1 MTNSSLHSRWRGVT
15 RISCV
20 AVLVCVVISPPLSAQ
35 SLPSPWATGDVGNP
49 AAPGSAV
56 FANGTFRVT
65 AAAGDIGGQGDQF
78 TFVQR
83 TLTGDGVIVARV
95 GVAQGDAL
103 AKAGVMVR
111 ESLDPQSTH
120 VFALTTGSG
129 AVRFQRRRK
138 TGGGTVRTNAGTAAA
153 PWLKIERHGAAFTAF
168 RSSDGATWREIGTDI
183 IPMADTV
190 LVGLAVTSS
199 DTSTATT
206 ADFSTVSVTGTTAL
220 AAAATPAGWSPA
232 DVGLPALTGSE
243 QESAGTFSVSGGGV
257 DVAGVTDQFHY
268 LYKQVSGDVNII
280 ARVTAVQA
288 VNGATKGGVM
298 IRDSLTPNGA
308 DASLFMT
315 AGNGP
320 SFVQRAAAGGVATV
334 TSSGTTAAPYWLK
347 LELRADTVTAFQSAD
362 GLTWATVGAVRLTLP
377 SPYYIGLAVSSQDAQ
392 ALATAT
398 FDNVLVSAPSAQ
410 NQPPTISLTAPDTSI
425 TYPAPATMTIAA
437 SAADTDG
444 TISSVDFFQGSTLIG
459 TDSAAP
465 YSFTWSGVPVGSYT
479 LTAVAHDNGG
489 AATTSD
495 ARSVNVETSVNVN
508 AAANQLPTVSLTSPA
523 DGAVFTAP
531 ATITLSASATDPD
544 GGIARVDFFAG
555 STLVGTKNT
564 APYTVTW
571 SGVTAGVYSLT
582 AVATDTAGESTTSA
596 ARTITVNQRP
606 TVSLTSPANNATFKA
621 PATIVISANASDGDG
636 TIASVTFSAGS
647 TVIGTDTTSPYSVTW
662 SNVPVGTYS
671 LRAVA
676 TDNLG
681 ATRTSGTRTITVAN
695 NQPPSVSLTNP
706 AAGATFAAPATMT
719 VDATA
724 SDTDGT
730 IAKVDFFAGT
740 TLIGSDASSPYS
752 VTWGNVP
759 PGSYSLT
766 AIATDNDGGSVSS
779 AARSVTV
786 TGTTAAPAPWTAADI
801 GTPSQPG
808 STQYSGGTFTVRS
821 TGEVGGTADQFHFV
835 YQPVTGD
842 VDIRARVASIEAVQ
856 AWSKAG
862 VMVRETL
869 APGAVMG
876 MMFISASSGSAFH
889 QRLST
894 GAGRVS
900 TTGTAVVAPYWV
912 RLERRGTTLTAS
924 QSADGT
930 TWAAIGTM
938 TVSAPTIDVGLAV
951 ASADPARLATG
962 VLDNV
967 ILNRPAN
974 QAPTVSLTAPADG
987 ATFKAPATVVVS
999 ANASDSDGS
1008 VAGVD
1013 FYAGATLLGTD
1024 TASPYSFT
1032 WSNVTAGT
1040 YSLTAV
1046 ARDNA
1051 GATSTSAARSITVAN
1066 NQPPTVSLTSPANG
1080 ATFTAPATVAMS
1092 ATAGDTDGTIAG
1104 VDFFAGTTLVGS
1116 ATVSP
1121 YNVTWSNVPAGT
1133 YSLTAVA
1140 RDDSGAATT
1149 SAARTI
1155 TVSNP
1160 PNQAPAVSLTAPA
1173 NGATFTAP
1181 ASITVSATASDTD
1194 GTIAK
1199 VDFFAGT
1206 TVIGTDTTSPYSV
1219 TWNNVAAGSY
1229 SLTAV
1234 ATDNAGATT
1243 TSAAWTVTVTG
1254 TTAPPA
1260 PWTAAD
1266 IGTPSQPGSTQY
1278 SGGTFTVRS
1287 TGEVGGT
1294 ADQFHFVY
1302 QPVTGDVDI
1311 RARVA
1316 SIEAVQAWS
1325 KAGVMVRETL
1335 APGAVM
1341 GMMFI
1346 SASSGSAFHQRLST
1360 GAGRVSTTGTAVVA
1374 PYWVRLERRGA
1385 TLTASQSADGT
1396 TWAAIG
1402 TMTVSAPT
1410 IDVGLAVASADP
1422 AQLATGV
1429 LDSVL
1434 VTTPAPNQAPTVS
1447 LTSPANGT
1455 TFIAPATITVSASAS
1470 DADGTIGKVD
1480 FFAGT
1485 TLIGSDTTS
1494 PYSINWNN
1502 VAAGSYSIT
1511 AVATDNGGA
1520 ATTSA
1525 ARTITVNGPPNQAPS
1540 AALTAPA
1547 NGATFI
1553 APASITVS
1561 ATASD
1566 TDGTIAK
1573 VDFFAGTTLIGTD
1586 TTSPYS
1592 ISWNNVAAGS
1602 YSITAAAT
1610 DNSGATTTS
1619 AARTVTVNAALPP
1632 PPGAHATF
1640 TASTDHN
1647 TLVTRYVLDIF
1658 ASGANPN
1665 TATPIASQDLGKP
1678 AVVNGDCTADISATY
1693 NALAAGSYI
1702 ATVSAVGSGGSS
1714 RSTATPFTK

>member
-1 MTNSSLHSRWRGVT
+1 MTNSSLHSRWRGVIP
-15 RISCV
+15 ISCV
-20 AVLVCVVISPPLSAQ
+20 AVLVYVIFSPPLNAQ
-35 SLPSPWATGDVGNP
+35 SLPSPWITGDVGNP
-49 AAPGSAV
+49 SAQGSAV
-56 FANGTFRVT
+56 FGNDTFRVT
-65 AAAGDIGGQGDQF
+65 AAAGDIGGQGDRF

-95 GVAQGDAL
+95 RAAQNGDQL
-103 AKAGVMVR
+103 AKAGVMIR

-129 AVRFQRRRK
+129 ALRFQRRRK

-190 LVGLAVTSS
+190 LVGLAVTGG
-199 DTSTATT
+199 DTSTATD
-206 ADFSTVSVTGTTAL
+206 ADFSTVSVTGTAAV
-220 AAAATPAGWSPA
+220 AAAATPAGWSAA
-232 DVGLPALTGSE
+232 DVGLPAVAGSE
-243 QESAGTFSVSGGGV
+243 QESAGTFSVTGGGV
-257 DVAGVTDQFHY
+257 DVAGATDQFHY

-288 VNGATKGGVM
+288 VNAATKGGVM

-308 DASLFMT
+308 HASMFMT
-315 AGNGP
+315 AGNGLA
-320 SFVQRAAAGGVATV
+320 FVQRAAAGGVATS
-334 TSSGTTAAPYWLK
+334 TTSGTTAAPYWLK
-347 LELRADTVTAFQSAD
+347 LELRADMVTAFQSAD
-362 GLTWATVGAVRLTLP
+362 GLAWTTVGAVRLTLP
-377 SPYYIGLAVSSQDAQ
+377 SPYYVGLAVSSEDAQ
-392 ALATAT
+392 NLATAT

-410 NQPPTISLTAPDTSI
+410 NQPPTISLTAPETSI

-444 TISSVDFFQGSTLIG
+444 TISSVDFFQGGTLLGST
-459 TDSAAP
+459 SAAP

-495 ARSVNVETSVNVN
+495 ARSVNV
-508 AAANQLPTVSLTSPA
+508 AAANQSPTVSLTSPA

-531 ATITLSASATDPD
+531 ATITLSASASDPD
-544 GGIARVDFFAG
+544 GGVARVDFFAG
-555 STLVGTKNT
+555 STLVGTAN
-564 APYTVTW
+564 ASPYTVTW
-571 SGVTAGVYSLT
+571 SGVAAGTYTLT
-582 AVATDTAGESTTSA
+582 AVATDTAGASTTSA

-621 PATIVISANASDGDG
+621 PATIVINANASDADG
-636 TIASVTFSAGS
+636 TIAKVTFQAGS

-706 AAGATFAAPATMT
+706 AAGATFAAPATIT

-740 TLIGSDASSPYS
+740 TLIGSDAASPYS
-752 VTWGNVP
+752 VTWSNVP

-766 AIATDNDGGSVSS
+766 AIATDNDGASISS

-786 TGTTAAPAPWTAADI
+786 TGTTAAPAPWTAADIGTPSQPGSTQYSGGTFTVRSTGEVGGTADQFHFVYQPVTGDVDVRARVASIQAVQAWSKAGVMVRETLAPDAVMGMMFISATSGSAFHQRLSTGAARVSTTGTAVAAPYWVRLERRGTTLTASQSADGTTWVAIGTMTVSAPTIDVGLAVASADPAQLATGVLDNVIVIRPANQAPTVSLTAPADGATFKAPATVVISASASDPDGSIAGVDFYAGTTLLGTDTASPYSFTWSNVAAGTYSLTAVARDNAGATSTSAARSITVANNQPPTVSLTSPANGATFTAPATVAMSATASDTDGTIARVDFFAGTTLVGSATVSPYNFTWSNVSAGTYSLTAVARDDSGAATTSAARTITVSNPPNQAPAVSLTAPANGATFTAPASITVSATASDTDGTIGKVDFFAGTTLIGTDTTSPYSVAWNNVAAGSYSLTAVATDNAGAATTSAARTITVSGTTAPPGPWTAADI

-869 APGAVMG
+869 APDAVMG
-876 MMFISASSGSAFH
+876 MMFISATSGSAFH

-900 TTGTAVVAPYWV
+900 TTGTAVTAPYWV
-912 RLERRGTTLTAS
+912 RLERRGT
-924 QSADGT
+924 
-930 TWAAIGTM
+930 
-938 TVSAPTIDVGLAV
+938 
-951 ASADPARLATG
+951 
-962 VLDNV
+962 
-967 ILNRPAN
+967 
-974 QAPTVSLTAPADG
+974 
-987 ATFKAPATVVVS
+987 
-999 ANASDSDGS
+999 
-1008 VAGVD
+1008 
-1013 FYAGATLLGTD
+1013 
-1024 TASPYSFT
+1024 
-1032 WSNVTAGT
+1032 
-1040 YSLTAV
+1040 
-1046 ARDNA
+1046 
-1051 GATSTSAARSITVAN
+1051 
-1066 NQPPTVSLTSPANG
+1066 
-1080 ATFTAPATVAMS
+1080 
-1092 ATAGDTDGTIAG
+1092 
-1104 VDFFAGTTLVGS
+1104 
-1116 ATVSP
+1116 
-1121 YNVTWSNVPAGT
+1121 
-1133 YSLTAVA
+1133 
-1140 RDDSGAATT
+1140 
-1149 SAARTI
+1149 
-1155 TVSNP
+1155 
-1160 PNQAPAVSLTAPA
+1160 
-1173 NGATFTAP
+1173 
-1181 ASITVSATASDTD
+1181 
-1194 GTIAK
+1194 
-1199 VDFFAGT
+1199 
-1206 TVIGTDTTSPYSV
+1206 
-1219 TWNNVAAGSY
+1219 
-1229 SLTAV
+1229 
-1234 ATDNAGATT
+1234 
-1243 TSAAWTVTVTG
+1243 
-1254 TTAPPA
+1254 
-1260 PWTAAD
+1260 
-1266 IGTPSQPGSTQY
+1266 
-1278 SGGTFTVRS
+1278 
-1287 TGEVGGT
+1287 
-1294 ADQFHFVY
+1294 
-1302 QPVTGDVDI
+1302 
-1311 RARVA
+1311 
-1316 SIEAVQAWS
+1316 
-1325 KAGVMVRETL
+1325 
-1335 APGAVM
+1335 
-1341 GMMFI
+1341 
-1346 SASSGSAFHQRLST
+1346 
-1360 GAGRVSTTGTAVVA
+1360 
-1374 PYWVRLERRGA
+1374 

-1434 VTTPAPNQAPTVS
+1434 VTTPTPNQAPTVS
-1447 LTSPANGT
+1447 LTSPANGA
-1455 TFIAPATITVSASAS
+1455 TFTAPATITVSASAS
-1470 DADGTIGKVD
+1470 DADGTIAKVD

-1485 TLIGSDTTS
+1485 TLIGTDTTS
-1494 PYSINWNN
+1494 PYSITWNN

-1540 AALTAPA
+1540 VALTAPA
-1547 NGATFI
+1547 NGATFT

-1592 ISWNNVAAGS
+1592 ITWNNVAAGS
-1602 YSITAAAT
+1602 YSITAVAT
-1610 DNSGATTTS
+1610 DNGGATTTS
-1619 AARTVTVNAALPP
+1619 AARTVTVNGAPPP

-1678 AVVNGDCTADISATY
+1678 AVVNGDCTADISTTY

-1714 RSTATPFTK
+1714 RSAATPFTK